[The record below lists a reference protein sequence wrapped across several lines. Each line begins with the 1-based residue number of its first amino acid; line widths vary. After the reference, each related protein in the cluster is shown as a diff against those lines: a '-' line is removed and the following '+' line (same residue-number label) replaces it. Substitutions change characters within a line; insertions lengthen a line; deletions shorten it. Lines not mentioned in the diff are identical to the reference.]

1 VNSPPVGGVPSTYT
15 VHRFP
20 ESTPLPP
27 ALRLFR
33 GVVRRAVADWPV
45 TLSAAIL
52 LLTAATVVAADALYA
67 DAVTLG
73 GLRRSLQQSPP
84 DDHNIVVS
92 TRSPADAL
100 GERNAVVT
108 EALTV
113 ALRSVGGMVV
123 RQAQASW
130 LEPVQGSAGAGEV
143 SGLTSYEPLAEHA
156 ALVDG
161 RWPEAGADPLEAT
174 LPADAADALG
184 LAVGDRLP
192 IADSRDPTT
201 VVAIEL
207 TGTWQ
212 PNIGDP
218 FWAWIE
224 ARGADDEGSAEPLVV
239 TAADLRNMAVS
250 AVAMHWWTM
259 PAIDSLT
266 IDAIE
271 TLRRD
276 VAGLGGALQQAAPGA
291 GLTVRTALPAI
302 IVETS
307 RSLLVTRAG
316 ILALGAQ
323 FAVLAIY
330 AVVLVSSILVERR
343 RGDAALMRA
352 RGGSAWHLGAMALGE
367 AILIAIPVAL
377 IAPWLASTI
386 VRTLATITRSGDRQ
400 LLDAAALGQTP
411 VVLAVVGAVVGG
423 AGLTI
428 GAIIFNARAARAQTA
443 VGRPQSR
450 TLAQRLGIDLALVA
464 IAIIG
469 FWQLRVY
476 GAPLT
481 RNARGALGIDPLLV
495 LTPAIGLLAG
505 ALLATRFLPRMAE
518 VAEHALVRL
527 RTAVA
532 PLAAR
537 HVARRPL
544 RYTRSALL
552 LMLAVALATFAALY
566 GGTWTQ
572 SQADQATYQ
581 AAGDVRVLVSRSP
594 DLPARVLGAA
604 YRAVPEVRAAAP
616 VFRDTV
622 RIGRAVRDAQLL
634 ALDPRALTG
643 ILSEIDPRVED
654 VFGPLADERPATG
667 AVPIEGEPRRI
678 AVTIDA
684 DLHWYYPDED
694 SLGDPLP
701 GRGINVALLILDG
714 DGRPQRIDAPADQT
728 ALFFGAG
735 QQIDVPLVVDSA
747 EGSLDL
753 AYPVQ
758 LLGVEILVTSDVF
771 AGGTME
777 LVAVESS
784 DGTSGNDWS
793 AISLDPAAAE
803 WHWQRVDFFGVH
815 PYDPPGNA
823 PGRIVLGGTE
833 PGSFQI
839 FSGTTFR
846 LWPLNH
852 LEQIAAVASTEFL
865 AQSGTQVGDAITT
878 SGAVPGVQ
886 VHIVGSVET
895 FPTLDPT
902 VPFLIVDDATLEL
915 SRIVATGQPTP
926 ASEWWLRVDAG
937 AEASVLETLRSAP
950 YSAAAVIG
958 RQELT
963 GELSSDPVALGVL
976 GVLGLSSL
984 AAMAFA
990 GIAFLASATVSTSE
1004 RVGEFAILRALGLSA
1019 RQLATWLAAESAFLL
1034 AFGLLA
1040 GSAAGILLGW
1050 LVLPFASFTQDGT
1063 AAVPAPVVIIPWAA
1077 IAPLY
1082 GMTAVLFVASVL
1094 VVRRQLPSVRITDVL
1109 RGREEAA

>member
-1 VNSPPVGGVPSTYT
+1 
-15 VHRFP
+15 
-20 ESTPLPP
+20 
-27 ALRLFR
+27 
-33 GVVRRAVADWPV
+33 
-45 TLSAAIL
+45 
-52 LLTAATVVAADALYA
+52 
-67 DAVTLG
+67 
-73 GLRRSLQQSPP
+73 
-84 DDHNIVVS
+84 
-92 TRSPADAL
+92 
-100 GERNAVVT
+100 
-108 EALTV
+108 
-113 ALRSVGGMVV
+113 
-123 RQAQASW
+123 
-130 LEPVQGSAGAGEV
+130 
-143 SGLTSYEPLAEHA
+143 
-156 ALVDG
+156 
-161 RWPEAGADPLEAT
+161 
-174 LPADAADALG
+174 
-184 LAVGDRLP
+184 
-192 IADSRDPTT
+192 
-201 VVAIEL
+201 
-207 TGTWQ
+207 
-212 PNIGDP
+212 
-218 FWAWIE
+218 
-224 ARGADDEGSAEPLVV
+224 
-239 TAADLRNMAVS
+239 
-250 AVAMHWWTM
+250 MHWWTM

-271 TLRRD
+271 ILRRD

-343 RGDAALMRA
+343 RGEAALMRA

-443 VGRPQSR
+443 
-450 TLAQRLGIDLALVA
+450 
-464 IAIIG
+464 
-469 FWQLRVY
+469 QLRVY

-552 LMLAVALATFAALY
+552 LMLAVALATFAALF
-566 GGTWTQ
+566 GGTWTR

-594 DLPARVLGAA
+594 DLPALVLGAA

-616 VFRDTV
+616 VYRDTV

-634 ALDPRALTG
+634 ALDPAALDAV
-643 ILSEIDPRVED
+643 LSEPDPALQRVLAQ
-654 VFGPLADERPATG
+654 LADGRPETG
-667 AVPIEGEPRRI
+667 AVPIDGEPRRI

-684 DLHWYYPDED
+684 DLREQLVNRETGEPATGP
-694 SLGDPLP
+694 LGDPLP
-701 GRGINVALLILDG
+701 GEGIGVAILILDEN
-714 DGRPQRIDAPADQT
+714 GRPQRIRASGEPARYS
-728 ALFFGAG
+728 GRG
-735 QQIDVPLVVDSA
+735 QRLEVPLSVTPD
-747 EGSLDL
+747 GDPTP
-753 AYPVQ
+753 PVAATHV
-758 LLGVEILVTSDVF
+758 LGVELIVSAPDLF
-771 AGGTME
+771 AGGTLE
-777 LVAVESS
+777 LVRV
-784 DGTSGNDWS
+784 DWS
-793 AISLDPAAAE
+793 PSETGDDWTALPLDAGGPGWQWARSDALGADQPQAADPTAPARVQFGGGAE
-803 WHWQRVDFFGVH
+803 SFPLFG
-815 PYDPPGNA
+815 
-823 PGRIVLGGTE
+823 E
-833 PGSFQI
+833 
-839 FSGTTFR
+839 TTFR
-846 LWPLNH
+846 LWPLSQ
-852 LEQIAAVASTEFL
+852 LEQIPVVASSEFL
-865 AQSGTQVGDAITT
+865 AQSGTRIGDTVTA
-878 SGAVPGVQ
+878 SGGVPNIE

-926 ASEWWLRVDAG
+926 ASEWWLQVDAG

-958 RQELT
+958 RQALT

-976 GVLGLSSL
+976 GVLGLGSL

-1040 GSAAGILLGW
+1040 GSATGILLGW